1 MTNER
6 CASVIDRFAVPRN
19 LVPEPDNK
27 NAENGHMNLRGRLF
41 RRYVLL
47 FAGMISAALVG
58 SGLLD
63 AWFSYREQSVLLAR
77 IQQEQADAAAD
88 KISRFVGEIERQLVW
103 ATQLPWA
110 PDEAATRRREALR
123 LLRLAPAITELKMLD
138 AVGREQ
144 LALSRLANDAVGSGI
159 DRSKEPAFVTASA
172 RKVFYGPVTFRFESE
187 PYMTLAIAGAR
198 RDAGV
203 TIAEVNLKFIWDVV
217 SQIRVGAGGQ
227 AYVTDASGR
236 LIAHP
241 NISLVLSN
249 TDFSGQ
255 AHVRTALGKP
265 ATAILGKENDAARI
279 RPGVAAHSSVAALDW
294 HVFVEL
300 PAAEAYAPLYSSLYR
315 SILLLLGALVL
326 AAIAGLAVVR
336 RMVGPIEAL
345 RVGAEQIGSGNL
357 GQRIAIK
364 TGDELEV
371 LGDQFNAMAAQLEGS
386 YATLEHKVDE
396 RTQQLALAN
405 AAQRRFLAVASH
417 DLRQPL
423 HAMGLFVGQLRG
435 SMDEG
440 ERHRVIE
447 QAGAA
452 VTDLNELFDALLDL
466 SQLDAGTLTA
476 QPTYFPIK
484 RIFDRLETTF
494 ASTAR
499 EAGLHFRIVASAAWV
514 RSDLILLERI
524 LLNLVSNAVRHTRK
538 GGVVIGCRRRGDDF
552 HIEVWDSGPGIPAEQ
567 RDNIFNEFVR
577 LVPRDSGRQRGL
589 GLGLAIVQ
597 RLCELLGHRISIES
611 IVGKGSRFSVSV
623 PVGVKGEPMAAPQSN
638 ITGLSLSFEGQLVAV
653 IDDDP
658 LVLDSMGGL
667 LRSWGCTV
675 STATGAVEAL
685 AHLAEQ
691 DRTPNLIIADYN
703 LADGLTGVSAIETL
717 RARFGG
723 EIPAF
728 LISAD
733 ATPERIGELHGVG
746 FQLLRKPASP
756 VMLRALML
764 STIANDVM
772 PAQRSKAPEPT
783 S

>member
-1 MTNER
+1 MPETDNR
-6 CASVIDRFAVPRN
+6 SAVHG
-19 LVPEPDNK
+19 VV
-27 NAENGHMNLRGRLF
+27 NLRGRLF
-41 RRYVLL
+41 RKYALL
-47 FAGMISAALVG
+47 FGGMISAALVG

-77 IQQEQADAAAD
+77 IQQEQAGAAAD
-88 KISRFVGEIERQLVW
+88 KIGRFVGEIERQLVW
-103 ATQLPWA
+103 ATQLPWT
-110 PDEAATRRREALR
+110 PDEIEARRREALR

-138 AVGREQ
+138 GAGREQ
-144 LALSRLANDAVGSGI
+144 LALSRLANDQVGSLT
-159 DRSKEPAFVTASA
+159 DRSNEPAFVTAMA
-172 RKVFYGPVTFRFESE
+172 RKVFYGPVTFRYESE

-198 RDAGV
+198 RDTGV

-217 SQIRVGAGGQ
+217 SQIRVGSGGR
-227 AYVTDASGR
+227 AYVTDANGR
-236 LIAHP
+236 LITHP

-249 TDFSGQ
+249 TDFSRLP
-255 AHVRTALGKP
+255 HVQTALGKP
-265 ATAILGKENDAARI
+265 ADPAKRERTNDAQA
-279 RPGVAAHSSVAALDW
+279 RPGVVAHASVAALDW

-300 PAAEAYAPLYSSLYR
+300 PVAEAYAPLFSSLYR
-315 SILLLLGALVL
+315 SIALLIAALVL
-326 AAIAGLAVVR
+326 SAVAGLVVVR
-336 RMVGPIEAL
+336 RMIVPIEAL
-345 RVGAEQIGSGNL
+345 RDGAAQIGSGNL

-386 YATLEHKVDE
+386 YATLERKVDE
-396 RTQQLALAN
+396 RTHQLALAN
-405 AAQRRFLAVASH
+405 TAQRRFLAVASH

-440 ERHRVIE
+440 QRDRVIE

-466 SQLDAGTLTA
+466 SQLDAGTLNA
-476 QPTYFPIK
+476 QPTDFPIT
-484 RIFDRLETTF
+484 RIFDRLEMTF
-494 ASTAR
+494 ASAAR
-499 EAGLHFRIVASAAWV
+499 EAELDLRIVPSTAWV
-514 RSDLILLERI
+514 HSDPILLERI
-524 LLNLVSNAVRHTRK
+524 LLNLVSNAVRHTRR
-538 GGVVIGCRRRGDDF
+538 GGVVIGCRRRGDASGLASERQGNDNLR
-552 HIEVWDSGPGIPAEQ
+552 IEVWDSGPGIPTEQ

-577 LVPRDSGRQRGL
+577 LAPLDTERQRGL

-597 RLCELLGHRISIES
+597 RLCELLGHTMIVES

-623 PVGVKGEPMAAPQSN
+623 PVGATGKSTAAPQSE
-638 ITGLSLSFEGQLVAV
+638 TAGLSPSFEGLLVAV

-667 LRSWGCTV
+667 LGSWGCTAV
-675 STATGAVEAL
+675 MAAGAVEAL

-691 DRTPNLIIADYN
+691 HRPPDLIIADYN
-703 LADGLTGVSAIETL
+703 LADGLTGITAVEAV
-717 RARFGG
+717 RARFGRG
-723 EIPAF
+723 IPAF

-733 ATPERIGELHGVG
+733 LTPERFSEVRAAGY
-746 FQLLRKPASP
+746 QLLRKPASP

-764 STIANDVM
+764 SMLGSDVKTF
-772 PAQRSKAPEPT
+772 PVSLAAKPT

>member
-1 MTNER
+1 
-6 CASVIDRFAVPRN
+6 
-19 LVPEPDNK
+19 VPEPDNK
-27 NAENGHMNLRGRLF
+27 TAAIGTIDLRGRLF
-41 RRYVLL
+41 RKYALL
-47 FAGMISAALVG
+47 FAGMISAALIG

-88 KISRFVGEIERQLVW
+88 KIGRFVGEIERQLVW
-103 ATQLPWA
+103 ATQLPLT

-138 AVGREQ
+138 AMGREQ
-144 LALSRLANDAVGSGI
+144 LALSRLANDQVGSLT
-159 DRSKEPAFVTASA
+159 DRSNDPAFVAAMA
-172 RKVFYGPVTFRFESE
+172 RKVFYGPVTFRYESE

-198 RDAGV
+198 RDTGV

-217 SQIRVGAGGQ
+217 SQIRVGTGGQ
-227 AYVTDASGR
+227 AYVTDAAGR

-249 TDFSGQ
+249 TDFSRLS
-255 AHVRTALGKP
+255 HVQSALGKP
-265 ATAILGKENDAARI
+265 TDRDKRESTNDAQT
-279 RPGVAAHSSVAALDW
+279 RPGVAAHASVAAFDW

-300 PAAEAYAPLYSSLYR
+300 PVAEAYAPLFSSLYR
-315 SILLLLGALVL
+315 SMALLLAALVL

-345 RVGAEQIGSGNL
+345 RAGAEQIGSGNL
-357 GQRIAIK
+357 SQRISIK

-371 LGDQFNAMAAQLEGS
+371 LGDQFNAMAVQLEGS
-386 YATLEHKVDE
+386 YATLERKVDE
-396 RTQQLALAN
+396 RTHQLALAN
-405 AAQRRFLAVASH
+405 TAQRRFLAVASH

-435 SMDEG
+435 SMDKG
-440 ERHRVIE
+440 ERERVIE

-452 VTDLNELFDALLDL
+452 VKDLNELFDALLDL

-476 QPTYFPIK
+476 HPTDFPIK
-484 RIFDRLETTF
+484 RVFDRLMMTF
-494 ASTAR
+494 ASAAGD
-499 EAGLHFRIVASAAWV
+499 AGLHLRIVPSEAWV
-514 RSDLILLERI
+514 HSDPILLERI
-524 LLNLVSNAVRHTRK
+524 LLNLVSNAVRHTRR
-538 GGVVIGCRRRGDDF
+538 GGVVVGCRRRGDAF

-577 LVPRDSGRQRGL
+577 LAPKDTGRQRGL

-597 RLCELLGHRISIES
+597 RLSELLGHTVSVES

-623 PVGVKGEPMAAPQSN
+623 PVGARSKLTAALQSD
-638 ITGLSLSFEGQLVAV
+638 TAGLSASFKGQLVAV
-653 IDDDP
+653 IDDDL
-658 LVLDSMGGL
+658 LVLESMGGL
-667 LRSWGCTV
+667 LRSWGCTAV
-675 STATGAVEAL
+675 TAASAL
-685 AHLAEQ
+685 EVLVHLAVQ
-691 DRTPNLIIADYN
+691 DRPPDLIIADYN
-703 LADGLTGVSAIETL
+703 LADGLTGVAAIETVH
-717 RARFGG
+717 ARFGE

-733 ATPERIGELHGVG
+733 ATTERLDEVRAAG

-756 VMLRALML
+756 VMLRALVL
-764 STIANDVM
+764 SELSSDVKVFPRSQ
-772 PAQRSKAPEPT
+772 PAKPSA
-783 S
+783 